1 MFLAVHRRRRRESKD
16 VLKYIIS
23 VIIARAHISSSDIEL
38 MCHLPPLMSSN
49 KLSNKAVND

>member
-1 MFLAVHRRRRRESKD
+1 MFLAVRRRRRRESKD
-16 VLKYIIS
+16 VLKYVIS

-38 MCHLPPLMSSN
+38 ICHLPPLMSSN